1 MEDLVAKIIEIGMSQ
16 GLWALLYLYLFFRM
30 LKENK
35 EREDKYQETIRTLSN
50 NIEAGIVRIQ
60 DKLDQMTKLDQ
71 VAKAEQS

>member
-71 VAKAEQS
+71 AAKAEQS

>member
-71 VAKAEQS
+71 TAKAEQS